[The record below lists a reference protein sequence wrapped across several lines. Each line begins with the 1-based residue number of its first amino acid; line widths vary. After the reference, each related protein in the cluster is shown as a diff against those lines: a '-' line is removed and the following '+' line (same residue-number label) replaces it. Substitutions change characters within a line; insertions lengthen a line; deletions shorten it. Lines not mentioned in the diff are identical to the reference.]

1 MNFDV
6 EINDTDHLLAAP
18 DLDGNYKIDDKK
30 GLIILNPQMI
40 LSGTAILSSLFC
52 LRK

>member
-6 EINDTDHLLAAP
+6 EINDTVHLLAAP